1 MMKRHQE
8 VYHKSAPST
17 RCPGCGHRLHITT
30 KDGMRYGVQVG
41 HRIEDE
47 CPACGAYVG
56 LRLMP
61 VAS

>member
-1 MMKRHQE
+1 MKR
-8 VYHKSAPST
+8 YHELYHTSTPST
-17 RCPGCGHRLHITT
+17 RCPGCGHRLHIVTT
-30 KDGMRYGVQVG
+30 DGIRYGVLAG

-47 CPACGAYVG
+47 CPLCGAYVA